1 MDRQELDE
9 RASAVIKEHGIDPSE
24 GYDIVSLAK
33 SMGFFIATASLD
45 DGEDGFIM
53 VNDDGE
59 EIFGTNSNKVIVVEK
74 SLDQHLK
81 RFVIAHELGHYEI
94 NGRNKPIFAHRKKRN
109 ETRAENEQEVDYFAA
124 SLLMPKEAFCE
135 KNRQLSME
143 GTSLTNRTLE
153 LTRIFS
159 APMESVLRRMDE
171 LGLLAGETGA

>member
-9 RASAVIKEHGIDPSE
+9 RASAAIREHGIDPSE

-33 SMGFFIATASLD
+33 RMGFFVATASLD

-53 VNDDGE
+53 VNDGGE
-59 EIFGTNSNKVIVVEK
+59 RILGTNSSKVIVVEK
-74 SLDQHLK
+74 SLDQYLK

-94 NGRNKPIFAHRKKRN
+94 NGRNKPIFAHRKKRDG
-109 ETRAENEQEVDYFAA
+109 TRAENEQEVDHFAA

-135 KNRQLSME
+135 KNRQLSVGGM
-143 GTSLTNRTLE
+143 SLADRTLE

-171 LGLLAGETGA
+171 LGLLVGEVGE